1 MTINFKHSQAFIVI
15 ILLLSLFVFGLV
27 YVILSKPMQVVY
39 DYTYNDSAVQGD
51 QVYQDFYIRSVTVWK
66 NVLVF
71 GIIALLVWAIIE
83 IQRKRDMG
91 EY

>member
-1 MTINFKHSQAFIVI
+1 MIEYKHQQAFVVI

-39 DYTYNDSAVQGD
+39 DYTYNDSAVQD
-51 QVYQDFYIRSVTVWK
+51 QDYQTFFIRSVTVWE

-71 GIIALLVWAIIE
+71 GIISLLIWAIIE
-83 IQRKRDMG
+83 IQRKKEMG
-91 EY
+91 EF

>member
-1 MTINFKHSQAFIVI
+1 
-15 ILLLSLFVFGLV
+15 
-27 YVILSKPMQVVY
+27 MQVVY